1 MLQKESSEVLVG
13 FELPDEKGGQVSE
26 LDSEKSRTSPS
37 KTRSLSDTGL
47 PLLPISPLSKDSS
60 KQTRRDDIT
69 LDNSPFDPQKPSI
82 VQRGLSLKMP
92 PCELK
97 APSELV
103 PASPN
108 LEKCTTNVLPRRSRG
123 MDFSRAATNLHH
135 STLAN
140 RSSPDSSPITA
151 NRHINMP
158 CRIIGPNSGG
168 CGDFL
173 HNASPL
179 WSNLGHTDQINL
191 STSSG
196 SINMMGS
203 DHSESCT
210 DEDDLMDDVDD
221 TILTTPQVKSFGCL
235 DQDVSGDY
243 WLGQSLSPRSPIN
256 LHRAGRR
263 SRIKRSLNSGAF
275 NTANISI
282 SNSSLGLC
290 NHDIVQESE
299 NSVDLRHARRES
311 AICAANKLRISG
323 HETDDG
329 IPKYNFDNFESQPI
343 TPSRDLQRGVIRRP
357 VTRRGNM
364 LPKTKG
370 FARIQVALAEESAP
384 VETEVLREA
393 EVVRQTRESEINL
406 ESRQIS
412 ISIPRSPVLAPIT
425 HKISKALE
433 ENGEVFR
440 ASAPE
445 SSFKEKDLLNLKS
458 DDSWETSGDEL
469 NYHTPVTAAFP
480 YTSTDGTSTD
490 MQLDSPLKFTALSSN
505 YDSTGNQ
512 SSSTNRSSTPQ
523 PGSGSLAVDIT
534 QKLSKKRLRDD
545 DFDLY
550 SFKRRAV
557 SPSMSAHNS
566 PIIQSPMHRD
576 HPTWGNRVSGSC
588 NVGDSGKL
596 PINSSQKRIGLQ
608 GMNDTNDGLMKM
620 SIE

>member
-1 MLQKESSEVLVG
+1 MLQEESSEVLAG
-13 FELPDEKGGQVSE
+13 FELQDEKEVQVSE
-26 LDSEKSRTSPS
+26 LESEKPRTSPS
-37 KTRSLSDTGL
+37 KTRSFSDAGL
-47 PLLPISPLSKDSS
+47 PALSVSSLSKESL
-60 KQTRRDDIT
+60 KQAWRDDIAIENCPV
-69 LDNSPFDPQKPSI
+69 DSQKPSI

-92 PCELK
+92 PCEFK
-97 APSELV
+97 PPSELV
-103 PASPN
+103 PVSPN

-151 NRHINMP
+151 NRSINMP

-173 HNASPL
+173 HNPSPL
-179 WSNLGHTDQINL
+179 WSNLGHADQINF
-191 STSSG
+191 SNSSG

-203 DHSESCT
+203 DPSESCT

-221 TILTTPQVKSFGCL
+221 TILTTPQVKYFGGL

-243 WLGQSLSPRSPIN
+243 RHGQSLSPRSPIN

-263 SRIKRSLNSGAF
+263 DRIKRNLNSGGINA
-275 NTANISI
+275 ANSSN
-282 SNSSLGLC
+282 SNSSLGLH
-290 NHDIVQESE
+290 NNDIVQEPE
-299 NSVDLRHARRES
+299 RTVDLTNARRDS
-311 AICAANKLRISG
+311 TTCAANKLRISG
-323 HETDDG
+323 HETDDA
-329 IPKYNFDNFESQPI
+329 IHKYNFDNIESQPI
-343 TPSRDLQRGVIRRP
+343 TPSRDVQRGVIRRP

-393 EVVRQTRESEINL
+393 EVVRQTRESEIDL
-406 ESRQIS
+406 ESRQLS

-425 HKISKALE
+425 QKISKALE
-433 ENGEVFR
+433 ENREVFR
-440 ASAPE
+440 TSAPE
-445 SSFKEKDLLNLKS
+445 SSFKEKDLHNLKS

-523 PGSGSLAVDIT
+523 PGSGSIAVDIS

-588 NVGDSGKL
+588 NIADSGKL